1 MDLIRLEF
9 NSGKTKIIAMPPIV
23 ASSRFPNKPKLLD
36 QVRDVIRRKH
46 YSIRTEQAYIDW
58 IKRFIIYHNKRH
70 PAEMAEEEVARFLTH
85 LARDR
90 DVAPSTQNQALSAL
104 LFLYKE
110 VLKHEIGWLEKVERA
125 KKPPK
130 LPVVLSR
137 PEVKRIFAHLHGVP
151 KLMAGLLYGSGLRLM
166 ECVRLRVKDVDFEL
180 AQISVRDAKGG
191 KDRVTVLPLNLSEP
205 LRRHLVRVKAQ
216 HDQDLEDGFGSVH
229 LPFALARKSP
239 NAARQWAWQYVFP
252 SSRISIDPRTGRK
265 QRHHVAEGILQ
276 SALKR
281 AVDAAAIVKRAN
293 CHSLRH
299 SFATHLLAEAYD
311 IRTVQELLGHKD
323 VSTTMIYTHVLN
335 RPGLG
340 VKSPLD

>member
-1 MDLIRLEF
+1 
-9 NSGKTKIIAMPPIV
+9 
-23 ASSRFPNKPKLLD
+23 
-36 QVRDVIRRKH
+36 
-46 YSIRTEQAYIDW
+46 
-58 IKRFIIYHNKRH
+58 
-70 PAEMAEEEVARFLTH
+70 
-85 LARDR
+85 
-90 DVAPSTQNQALSAL
+90 
-104 LFLYKE
+104 
-110 VLKHEIGWLEKVERA
+110 
-125 KKPPK
+125 
-130 LPVVLSR
+130 
-137 PEVKRIFAHLHGVP
+137 
-151 KLMAGLLYGSGLRLM
+151 M
-166 ECVRLRVKDVDFEL
+166 ECVRLRVKDIDFAL
-180 AQISVRDAKGG
+180 AQITVRDAKGG
-191 KDRVTVLPLNLSEP
+191 KDRVTMLPLNLSEP

-252 SSRISIDPRTGRK
+252 SSRIAIDPRTGRK
-265 QRHHVAEGILQ
+265 QRHHVAEGVLQ

-299 SFATHLLAEAYD
+299 SFATHLLANAYD

-335 RPGLG
+335 KPGTG

>member
-1 MDLIRLEF
+1 MAESVVR
-9 NSGKTKIIAMPPIV
+9 TPP
-23 ASSRFPNKPKLLD
+23 AGKPKLLD

-58 IKRFIIYHNKRH
+58 IKRFIIYHGKRH
-70 PAEMAEEEVARFLTH
+70 PGEMAEEEVAEFLTH
-85 LARDR
+85 LARHLN
-90 DVAPSTQNQALSAL
+90 VAASTQNQALSAL

-110 VLKHEIGWLEKVERA
+110 VLKHEIGWLQKVERA

-137 PEVKRIFAHLHGVP
+137 AEVKQIFGHLHGVP

-166 ECVRLRVKDVDFEL
+166 ECVRLRIKDIDFEL
-180 AQISVRDAKGG
+180 AQITVRDAKGG
-191 KDRVTVLPLNLSEP
+191 KDRITMLPLNMSEP
-205 LRRHLVRVKAQ
+205 LRRHLLRVKAQ
-216 HDQDLEDGFGSVH
+216 HEQDLEDGFGSVH

-239 NAARQWAWQYVFP
+239 KAAREWPWQYAFP
-252 SSRISIDPRTGRK
+252 SSRLSIDPRNGEKR
-265 QRHHVAEGILQ
+265 RHHIAEGLLQ
-276 SALKR
+276 STLKR
-281 AVDAAAIVKRAN
+281 AVNAAGIVKRAN

-299 SFATHLLAEAYD
+299 SFATHLLSKGYD

-323 VSTTMIYTHVLN
+323 VGTTMIYTHVLN
-335 RPGLG
+335 RPGIG